1 MGKWM
6 NKALTGLSL
15 GAILSA
21 GAAFAEPRE
30 LSIATYIPAAS
41 GFVKNMLE
49 PWAAWINEHS
59 GDEFKVKVYA
69 GGTLGKDPDQQDKI
83 VKDGIADM
91 SIIVPGRNPAEYA
104 QFQVFELPAFARS
117 GADGSE
123 AAWQMYKEGTLP
135 GLKDLDLLTIFMSD
149 PYMVHASEP
158 INNLDDLKGK
168 KFRAIG
174 AIQTETLLALGA
186 IPENVKITE
195 TPESIS
201 RGLLSGA
208 LADWSVAKTFK
219 ITEVTNHTYNVPLG
233 NLVFVIAMNRDSY
246 AALSDSGKDVFKQ
259 ASEHWNTI
267 LRGYLADQQ
276 DSVRKAKMDKGEV
289 VVEATDAD
297 IEALREATKSIR
309 EEVAGRV
316 GQDLI
321 DAYTKKLAEVVASH

>member
-104 QFQVFELPAFARS
+104 QFQVVELPAFARS

-123 AAWQMYKEGTLP
+123 AAW
-135 GLKDLDLLTIFMSD
+135 
-149 PYMVHASEP
+149 
-158 INNLDDLKGK
+158 
-168 KFRAIG
+168 
-174 AIQTETLLALGA
+174 
-186 IPENVKITE
+186 
-195 TPESIS
+195 
-201 RGLLSGA
+201 
-208 LADWSVAKTFK
+208 
-219 ITEVTNHTYNVPLG
+219 
-233 NLVFVIAMNRDSY
+233 
-246 AALSDSGKDVFKQ
+246 
-259 ASEHWNTI
+259 
-267 LRGYLADQQ
+267 
-276 DSVRKAKMDKGEV
+276 
-289 VVEATDAD
+289 
-297 IEALREATKSIR
+297 
-309 EEVAGRV
+309 
-316 GQDLI
+316 
-321 DAYTKKLAEVVASH
+321 